1 MQAYPEVPDWWYAII
16 FVSMVVLSIVGC
28 EVYDYHLP
36 WWAVLLSTLLA
47 VTFVL
52 PVGLIQALTNQQ
64 PGLNIITEYVV
75 GYLLPGRPIANV
87 VFKTQGYI
95 SMAQALLFVSD
106 LKLGHYMKVP
116 PRSMFWAQLA
126 GTLIAGVVNL
136 VTANWLMSSRPNIC
150 NEDLD
155 PNFGC
160 PNSQVFYSASVIWGV
175 ISPNRMFGP
184 SSIYNS
190 INYFFLIG
198 FVLPIP
204 FYYIKKRFPN
214 TWLDYIHVPIVLAS
228 TGMMPPARP
237 YHYFNWLVLG
247 FIFQFYVRRYHSAWH
262 LRFTYVLSA
271 AFDTGVAFFGL
282 LSFLIFGL
290 RNINNGPEW
299 WGVTVD
305 CPLQNA
311 PYTPHGN

>member
-1 MQAYPEVPDWWYAII
+1 
-16 FVSMVVLSIVGC
+16 
-28 EVYDYHLP
+28 
-36 WWAVLLSTLLA
+36 LA

-95 SMAQALLFVSD
+95 SMSQALALVSD
-106 LKLGHYMKVP
+106 LKLGHYMKIP
-116 PRSMFWAQLA
+116 PRSMFWAQLIGTFVA
-126 GTLIAGVVNL
+126 GIVNQ
-136 VTANWLMSSRPNIC
+136 VTANWLMSDRPNIC
-150 NEDLD
+150 NKKLD
-155 PNFGC
+155 PAFGC
-160 PNSQVFYSASVIWGV
+160 PFSQTFFSASVIWGLV
-175 ISPNRMFGP
+175 SPNRMFGP
-184 SSIYNS
+184 SSIYNP

-198 FVLPIP
+198 LLLPIP
-204 FYYIKKRFPN
+204 FYFLKKKFTG
-214 TWLDYIHVPIVLAS
+214 TWVEYIHIPVILSS

-247 FIFQFYVRRYHSAWH
+247 VIFQFYVRRYHSSWH

-271 AFDTGVAFFGL
+271 ALDSGVAFFGL

-290 RNINNGPEW
+290 RDVGAPVW
-299 WGVTVD
+299 WGNAVD
-305 CPLQNA
+305 GNCPLAGSPTIA
-311 PYTPHGN
+311 PVGSQ